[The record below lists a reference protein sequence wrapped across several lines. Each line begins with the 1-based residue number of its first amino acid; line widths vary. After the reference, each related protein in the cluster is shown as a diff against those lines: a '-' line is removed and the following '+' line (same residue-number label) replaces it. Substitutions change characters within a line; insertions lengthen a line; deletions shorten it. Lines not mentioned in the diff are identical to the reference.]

1 MSNRWIVLAL
11 AAAVAPGCGPS
22 EEAQKAAA
30 AEARKAEWA
39 AIEQDKSALDAQRQE
54 LETARAAAAEP
65 AADEAAAEAAQ
76 AALAKGEADVMA
88 AADALYQRVTGFIN
102 ADPPVEGEPLTAQ
115 QLAAFRMKS
124 AEDMVIAREYIER
137 GGDYRRAIEIYQA
150 ALAVDPD
157 NQELQAALAEAEA
170 DRFMT
175 LERLAL
181 VKSGMSEDEV
191 VAVVGRP
198 LTRNVREYPE
208 KKVTAWFYPT
218 DEAGNAAGVFF
229 QIKGDKKVVYEINPE
244 AVKAAGAGGGEE
256 EEGS

>member
-1 MSNRWIVLAL
+1 MNNRWIVLAL
-11 AAAVAPGCGPS
+11 AAAVATGCGPS

-54 LETARAAAAEP
+54 LEAARAAAAAP

-76 AALAKGEADVMA
+76 AALAQAEADVTA
-88 AADALYQRVTGFIN
+88 ASDALYQRVTDFIN
-102 ADPPVEGEPLTAQ
+102 ADPPVEGEPLTEQ
-115 QLAAFRMKS
+115 QQTAFRLKS
-124 AEDMVIAREYIER
+124 TEDMAIAREYIER
-137 GGDYRRAIEIYQA
+137 GGDYRRAIEIYLA

-157 NQELQAALAEAEA
+157 NQELRAALVEAEA
-170 DRFMT
+170 NRFMT
-175 LERLAL
+175 PERLAL

-229 QIKGDKKVVYEINPE
+229 QLKGDQKVVYEINPE
-244 AVKAAGAGGGEE
+244 AVKAAGAGGEE
-256 EEGS
+256 AS